1 MKNNDTELIQR
12 ILAGD
17 EIAFSALVKKYQ
29 KQVRALAWRK
39 IGDFHIAEEITQD
52 TFLKVYQKLPTL
64 KEPKRF
70 PGWIYV
76 ITTRLCLAWLRKKR
90 IQMAPLED
98 TDITMGEKASYSRHV
113 ADEQAKDTAEAKR
126 EVVKKLLAKLKES
139 DRTVITLYY
148 FGEMTCAEIG
158 AFLGISADAVKIRL
172 RRARQRLK
180 KEEPLIREA
189 LDGFQ
194 LSINLTENI
203 MREIAHVK
211 PISPSG
217 SKPLVP
223 WAIAAS
229 TVVAIFLM
237 LGAGNQFL
245 SRFQKPYS
253 FDAASEMTVELIEA
267 PVVLNLESKSDLRNQ
282 IGNANAPGKN
292 NGIAQKQE
300 APLFAGV
307 QTNEPK
313 IQTSK
318 VQWIQTKGP
327 EGGAVNNLFMTSH
340 GDIYARTSTGLYRL
354 TDDKKAWNPIDIN
367 NKLSANTS
375 HHGNN
380 WQMTEWRDSVY
391 VVTDAEVFI
400 STDNGETWKLLG
412 AHPKGRPI
420 GLVIIDK
427 RSAENSALV
436 MYLALTDGIF
446 RSEDA
451 GKSWTDLNKGLGDR
465 KIRAIAAMGK
475 TVFAGTDNGLY
486 RLNAGVWQQLSFK
499 QTEMPQHA
507 SVIHA
512 LGVGGSQLYAAVEH
526 RNQVDTQPKKA
537 MTKSSQWSLYRSI
550 DFGDSW
556 VAMDSIKALLPEN
569 SLSPRYRV
577 TLSSASAH
585 TENESSVL
593 VVEPGLD
600 EIQITAVDEKVLL
613 TNRGHIFYSA
623 DIGETWTSLHS
634 NETSDIFRTSV
645 VMLDANTF
653 YGCSKFGIHRTMD
666 GGKSW
671 HQFNTGLVGTEV
683 RHLVILN
690 RILYANTSQ
699 GFFAS
704 TDEGESWRHVPG
716 DPGNLRGVV
725 ESDGM
730 LYASATQELEPQFFH
745 LSSEEGRLI
754 STRGIPT
761 LETEIPGLE
770 KGNLFIELNTTP
782 SSSMLVQEQEG
793 RGTVSL
799 SLFWGNFAISRGTYY
814 VEHGQK
820 LFRWKPETTEWY
832 DIGLTNDNLTKS
844 FDSTNFKLAV
854 SGNTV
859 YVGKRHARLF
869 QSFDEGNSWNDI
881 TTELPISFG
890 RFGAIAFV
898 DSRVYVATNK
908 GVVYSDNGTDWY
920 IATDIEGAQ
929 LVMDNFA
936 VNGSRAYGH
945 AQQRI
950 YQFGRNSD
958 RWEQV
963 TPEIPYP
970 VSSFTVD
977 GDTLYVGTLGHGVL
991 RFSLDESL

>member
-12 ILAGD
+12 TIAGD

-76 ITTRLCLAWLRKKR
+76 ITTRLCLTWLRKKR
-90 IQMAPLED
+90 IQMDPLED
-98 TDITMGEKASYSRHV
+98 TDITMGEKTSYSRHV
-113 ADEQAKDTAEAKR
+113 ADEQAKDMAEAKR

-158 AFLGISADAVKIRL
+158 AFLGVSADAVKIRL

-211 PISPSG
+211 PISPPG

-223 WAIAAS
+223 WTIAAS
-229 TVVAIFLM
+229 TVVVIFLM
-237 LGAGNQFL
+237 LGAGNQYL

-267 PVVLNLESKSDLRNQ
+267 PIVLNLEAKPDLRNQ

-292 NGIAQKQE
+292 NGIAQKQDTL
-300 APLFAGV
+300 LFAGI

-354 TDDKKAWNPIDIN
+354 TNDKQAWNPIDIN
-367 NKLSANTS
+367 NELSANTS

-391 VVTDAEVFI
+391 VVTDTEVFI

-427 RSAENSALV
+427 RSAENPALV
-436 MYLALTDGIF
+436 MYLALIDGIF

-451 GKSWTDLNKGLGDR
+451 GKSWTHLNEGLVDR
-465 KIRAIAAMGK
+465 EIRALAAIDR
-475 TVFAGTDNGLY
+475 TVFAGTDSGLY
-486 RLNAGVWQQLSFK
+486 RLNAGVWQQLSLE
-499 QTEMPQHA
+499 QTDRHEQGP
-507 SVIHA
+507 VIHA
-512 LGVGGSQLYAAVEH
+512 LGVTGNRLYVAAKVH
-526 RNQVDTQPKKA
+526 RNQLDTRLKTA
-537 MTKSSQWSLYRSI
+537 ILRDNQWSLYQST

-556 VAMDSIKALLPEN
+556 EAIDSVKALLAGKRHFWGRLMITRP
-569 SLSPRYRV
+569 
-577 TLSSASAH
+577 SASGH
-585 TENESSVL
+585 TENEPSVIE
-593 VVEPGLD
+593 VEPGSD
-600 EIQITAVDEKVLL
+600 EIKITTEGEKLL
-613 TNRGHIFYSA
+613 LINHGNPFYSTDA
-623 DIGETWTSLHS
+623 GKTWTSLDS
-634 NETSDIFRTSV
+634 DETSDMFRTSV

-653 YGCSKFGIHRTMD
+653 YTSGESGIYRTTD

-671 HQFNTGLVGTEV
+671 YQFNTGLVGTDV
-683 RHLVILN
+683 LHLVSV
-690 RILYANTSQ
+690 RGTLYAHISQ
-699 GFFAS
+699 GLFTSADS
-704 TDEGESWRHVPG
+704 GESWKPVPG
-716 DPGNLRGVV
+716 DPGNLTSVTK
-725 ESDGM
+725 SDGV
-730 LYASATQELEPQFFH
+730 LYARSDNGMVSQFFR
-745 LSSEEGRLI
+745 LSTEEGRLI
-754 STRGIPT
+754 PISEIPT
-761 LETEIPGLE
+761 LE
-770 KGNLFIELNTTP
+770 KGEPFIEV
-782 SSSMLVQEQEG
+782 SDVEA
-793 RGTVSL
+793 GTVSL
-799 SLFWGNFAISRGTYY
+799 ILFWGNFAISRGTYY
-814 VEHGQK
+814 VEHEQK

-832 DIGLTNDNLTKS
+832 DIGLTNDNLKEH

-859 YVGKRHARLF
+859 YVGKRDARLF

-890 RFGAIAFV
+890 RFGTIAFA
-898 DSRVYVATNK
+898 DSRVYVATDK

-950 YQFGRNSD
+950 YQFDRNSD

-963 TPEIPYP
+963 TPKIPYP

-977 GDTLYVGTLGHGVL
+977 GDTLYVGTLGRGVL